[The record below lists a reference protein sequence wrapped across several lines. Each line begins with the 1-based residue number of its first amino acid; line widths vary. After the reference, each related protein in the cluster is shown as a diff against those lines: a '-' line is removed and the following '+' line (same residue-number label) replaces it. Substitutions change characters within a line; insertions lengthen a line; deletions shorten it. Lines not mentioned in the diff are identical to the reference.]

1 MIDFLDGLFDESDG
15 IKWKYYSKED
25 FELLNGLFDNYKI
38 SAEEL
43 SMLHFAYVGE
53 DSNVCP
59 VLLFMP
65 LSEKENALV
74 IVAIY
79 NNVDLFGN
87 IKQRFDAKVYNDFGT
102 QTTMDQIIADMTLVK
117 TTLDQMSKLAK
128 VIVKT
133 N

>member
-15 IKWKYYSKED
+15 IKWKYCSKED
-25 FELLNGLFDNYKI
+25 FERLNGLFDDYKI
-38 SAEEL
+38 SAKEL
-43 SMLHFAYVGE
+43 SMLYFAYIGE

-59 VLLFMP
+59 VLLF
-65 LSEKENALV
+65 LSGEKENTIV
-74 IVAIY
+74 IAAIY
-79 NNVDLFGN
+79 NNIDLFGRV
-87 IKQRFDAKVYNDFGT
+87 KQQIDTKLYNDFGT
-102 QTTMDQIIADMTLVK
+102 QTIMDQIIADMTSVK

>member
-25 FELLNGLFDNYKI
+25 FELLNGLFDDYKI

-43 SMLHFAYVGE
+43 SMLHFAYIGK
-53 DSNVCP
+53 DPNVNP

-65 LSEKENALV
+65 LGEKENTLV
-74 IVAIY
+74 ITAIY
-79 NNVDLFGN
+79 DNVDLFGK
-87 IKQRFDAKVYNDFGT
+87 IKQQIDTKSYNDFGT
-102 QTTMDQIIADMTLVK
+102 QTTMDQIIADMTLIK